1 MFQVQN
7 SRYNVQRSRFW
18 QLSYRLTFHVSHLTI
33 YMFRRFYI
41 LVWIRVAA
49 ILATCFGLA
58 LVIVTGADSLVIVNV
73 SVLLLLQGYLLAR
86 YINRINY
93 DLTTLFMSIRSNDYN
108 LNIVQT
114 KDRKEFYPLFQQFK
128 LVSKDI
134 QRFRTEIQRQNEY
147 FKLLVEHIN
156 VGVISFNEDTGR
168 VSLLNRA
175 AKELIN
181 RNSLSLVQQLD
192 LVQEGL
198 SKLVMGIKPAEQ
210 KMVSLYSSSG
220 VVHLSVRASV
230 MRSGDELI
238 KLVSLQN
245 IKAELDE
252 NELESWQKLIRVL
265 THEVMNSV
273 GPISSTISTLME
285 FMVMSNGESV
295 SPSKVTP
302 EFIDDVVSGLRIVEE
317 RSKGM
322 VQFVSQFRSLTLL
335 PQPAMATFDLNVLLK
350 GIERLMQNGLEA
362 KAIAFECC
370 YNAAS
375 VSVMADRAM
384 LEQIL
389 INLIANS
396 VNALEGRTNKQIRVV
411 SQTLRESKVSISISD
426 NGCGIPLE
434 IQDKIFIPFF
444 TTSKTGSGIGLSLSR
459 QMLKLMG
466 GTISF
471 KSVEGEGT
479 TFTVIL

>member
-1 MFQVQN
+1 
-7 SRYNVQRSRFW
+7 
-18 QLSYRLTFHVSHLTI
+18 
-33 YMFRRFYI
+33 MFRRFYI

-58 LVIVTGADSLVIVNV
+58 LVIVTGADILVIVNV

-192 LVQEGL
+192 QVQEGL

-252 NELESWQKLIRVL
+252 NELKSWQKLIRVL

-273 GPISSTISTLME
+273 GPISKTISTLME
-285 FMVMSNGESV
+285 F
-295 SPSKVTP
+295 
-302 EFIDDVVSGLRIVEE
+302 
-317 RSKGM
+317 
-322 VQFVSQFRSLTLL
+322 
-335 PQPAMATFDLNVLLK
+335 
-350 GIERLMQNGLEA
+350 
-362 KAIAFECC
+362 
-370 YNAAS
+370 
-375 VSVMADRAM
+375 
-384 LEQIL
+384 
-389 INLIANS
+389 
-396 VNALEGRTNKQIRVV
+396 
-411 SQTLRESKVSISISD
+411 
-426 NGCGIPLE
+426 
-434 IQDKIFIPFF
+434 
-444 TTSKTGSGIGLSLSR
+444 
-459 QMLKLMG
+459 
-466 GTISF
+466 
-471 KSVEGEGT
+471 
-479 TFTVIL
+479 

>member
-1 MFQVQN
+1 
-7 SRYNVQRSRFW
+7 
-18 QLSYRLTFHVSHLTI
+18 
-33 YMFRRFYI
+33 MFRRFYI

-58 LVIVTGADSLVIVNV
+58 LVIVTGADILVIVNV

-198 SKLVMGIKPAEQ
+198 S
-210 KMVSLYSSSG
+210 
-220 VVHLSVRASV
+220 
-230 MRSGDELI
+230 
-238 KLVSLQN
+238 
-245 IKAELDE
+245 
-252 NELESWQKLIRVL
+252 
-265 THEVMNSV
+265 T
-273 GPISSTISTLME
+273 
-285 FMVMSNGESV
+285 
-295 SPSKVTP
+295 
-302 EFIDDVVSGLRIVEE
+302 
-317 RSKGM
+317 
-322 VQFVSQFRSLTLL
+322 
-335 PQPAMATFDLNVLLK
+335 
-350 GIERLMQNGLEA
+350 
-362 KAIAFECC
+362 
-370 YNAAS
+370 
-375 VSVMADRAM
+375 
-384 LEQIL
+384 
-389 INLIANS
+389 
-396 VNALEGRTNKQIRVV
+396 
-411 SQTLRESKVSISISD
+411 
-426 NGCGIPLE
+426 
-434 IQDKIFIPFF
+434 
-444 TTSKTGSGIGLSLSR
+444 
-459 QMLKLMG
+459 
-466 GTISF
+466 
-471 KSVEGEGT
+471 
-479 TFTVIL
+479 